1 MKRFA
6 LIAMMACGLIGCVK
20 APIEARQ
27 DPYVDSQVNIASE
40 DLRTHTAV
48 SAPRVVRDEAGLLHV
63 TLPIRATTNLE
74 LYVDYRA
81 TFFDATG
88 QTVNQLGWQTK
99 ILHPNIFEEINVV
112 STTPRAAD
120 FRIDL
125 RYAK

>member
-63 TLPIRATTNLE
+63 TTNLE